1 MSSSRHTRQLRRPGQ
16 SPAAPGRRPSPLS
29 ASPVTSPSSPAVAP
43 TVSTQT
49 TSLEVV
55 HLHRLGKCHGRLE
68 VNRDGVVF
76 VADGDDRDDAFTMKY
91 VEFVDAF
98 SDDTLTLRSATK
110 TYRFKAARSEAKV
123 QFRDLAD
130 GIARSRR

>member
-1 MSSSRHTRQLRRPGQ
+1 
-16 SPAAPGRRPSPLS
+16 
-29 ASPVTSPSSPAVAP
+29 
-43 TVSTQT
+43 
-49 TSLEVV
+49 
-55 HLHRLGKCHGRLE
+55 
-68 VNRDGVVF
+68 
-76 VADGDDRDDAFTMKY
+76 MKY

-123 QFRDLAD
+123 QLRDLAD